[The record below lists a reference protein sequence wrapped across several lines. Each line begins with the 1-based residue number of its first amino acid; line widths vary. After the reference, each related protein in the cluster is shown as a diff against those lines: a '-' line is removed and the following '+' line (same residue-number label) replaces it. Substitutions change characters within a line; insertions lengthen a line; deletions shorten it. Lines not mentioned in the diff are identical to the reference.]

1 MAYQNPRFVSR
12 LTRNAL
18 ALVLAGGRGS
28 RLKHLTKWRAKPAVP
43 FGGAFRIIDF
53 ALSNCLNSGIRR
65 MCVLTQYKADSLI
78 QHIQQGWNFLEPD
91 LGEFVQL
98 LPAQQRI
105 ESNWYSGTADAVYQN
120 LDLLRLHNPDYVL
133 ILAGD
138 QIYKMDYGSMLAH
151 HVEND
156 ADLTIAVLET
166 PVEEAKRLSVVTMDE
181 SNAITKFIAKPE
193 DPKPLP
199 GSTDKC
205 LTSMGIYVFNRK
217 FLFERLINDADYPES
232 SHDFTFDI
240 IPSLLD
246 KYRVYGYPF
255 KKTFEDD
262 FGYWRDVGTVDAYWQ
277 ANLELLGAKP
287 TVNLHEPDWPIFT
300 YRKLLPPVK
309 FVFDDD
315 ERRGTAVNSM
325 ITGGC
330 LISGSQIRSSL
341 LFSNVRVNSYS
352 SIQNSVVLPDVVIGT
367 NCRIRNSIIDRG
379 CKIPDGLVI
388 GEDFEVDSSRFYITE
403 KGITL
408 VTPEMLGQDINFVR

>member
-1 MAYQNPRFVSR
+1 
-12 LTRNAL
+12 
-18 ALVLAGGRGS
+18 
-28 RLKHLTKWRAKPAVP
+28 
-43 FGGAFRIIDF
+43 
-53 ALSNCLNSGIRR
+53 